1 MYNHYRQK
9 AQLQAATCCTASP
22 FTSNIFIFNY
32 SLDANSR
39 VEFVAMPCHK
49 QPGK

>member
-22 FTSNIFIFNY
+22 FTYNILNY

-39 VEFVAMPCHK
+39 TESL
-49 QPGK
+49 